1 VAFKTGVDPADPWG
15 MVTRSRHV
23 LAGLVAVF
31 LGAAGYVALVHAGVL
46 SDPFAPVLAGDVS
59 QARSSAPGERIL
71 FVGNSFTYVN
81 DMPGMVDRL
90 AAAQPGSEPLF
101 VVSYTKGST
110 ALSYWASDGGLRGLL
125 RDVPWNTVVLQEQS
139 EIPSLPQAAVDTDM
153 LPAARSLS
161 EQATAD
167 GARTLLFMTWGYRD
181 GDGNGD
187 TYDAMQARLAAGY
200 GEAASALG
208 AGVVP
213 VGLAWQ
219 QAHRLEPGLQ
229 LWQDDG
235 HHPTTAGSYLGA
247 CVFYDVLTGRSPVGD
262 SFTAGLDGDEA
273 RFLQGVAAETVAAD
287 PVS

>member
-1 VAFKTGVDPADPWG
+1 MAARLPRGIIAG
-15 MVTRSRHV
+15 ILAV
-23 LAGLVAVF
+23 LLGAGCYLGLVR
-31 LGAAGYVALVHAGVL
+31 AGVFP
-46 SDPFAPVLAGDVS
+46 DPFAPVLAGDVS
-59 QARSSAPGERIL
+59 QARSTAPGMRVL
-71 FVGNSFTYVN
+71 FVGNSFTHVN

-110 ALSYWASDGGLRGLL
+110 ALSFWASDGRLRGLL
-125 RDVPWNTVVLQEQS
+125 HDIPWNTVVLQEQS
-139 EIPSLPQAAVDTDM
+139 AIPSFPESIVDADM
-153 LPAARSLS
+153 LPAARTLS

-181 GDGNGD
+181 GNGTGD
-187 TYDAMQARLAAGY
+187 SYDAMQARLAAGY

-219 QAHRLEPGLQ
+219 QAHRLELGLQ

-262 SFTAGLDGDEA
+262 PFTAGLGGDEA
-273 RFLQGVAAETVAAD
+273 RFLQGVAAETVAAN

>member
-1 VAFKTGVDPADPWG
+1 MAVRLPRGI
-15 MVTRSRHV
+15 
-23 LAGLVAVF
+23 LAGILAVV
-31 LGAAGYVALVHAGVL
+31 LGAACYLGLVRAGVFP
-46 SDPFAPVLAGDVS
+46 DPFAPVLAGDVA
-59 QARSSAPGERIL
+59 QARSTAPGVRVL

-90 AAAQPGSEPLF
+90 AAAEPGSEPLF

-110 ALSYWASDGGLRGLL
+110 ALSFWADDGRLRGLL
-125 RDVPWNTVVLQEQS
+125 HDISWNTVVLQEQS
-139 EIPSLPQAAVDTDM
+139 AIPSYPASIVDADMVPPARTLSQEAA
-153 LPAARSLS
+153 
-161 EQATAD
+161 AD
-167 GARTLLFMTWGYRD
+167 GARTLLFMTWGYQ
-181 GDGNGD
+181 DGNGAGD
-187 TYDAMQARLAAGY
+187 SYDAMQARLAAGY

-273 RFLQGVAAETVAAD
+273 RFLQGVAAETVAAS
-287 PVS
+287 PAP